1 MTELAQPALQGCSSA
16 FLLVLLVLALSA
28 VAALLFTA
36 HANVDALMQVAL
48 LPDTSLLS
56 AMEWCDESK
65 PEHSLQ
71 KFSMSQT
78 KVRLFACQGPAQPA
92 ASPREPEGV
101 GLFGPAGR
109 W

>member
-16 FLLVLLVLALSA
+16 FLLVLLVQALSA
-28 VAALLFTA
+28 VAALSCTA
-36 HANVDALMQVAL
+36 HANVDGVMQVSL
-48 LPDTSLLS
+48 LPGTSLL

-65 PEHSLQ
+65 PEYSLQ
-71 KFSMSQT
+71 CSTSPT

-109 W
+109 C